1 MLELLLAPEEDDDDM
16 ARALCTFHPTEGV
29 TVLGRAVA
37 WGYDDGLAP
46 LLAAARCL
54 HQPVNSVQSFH
65 AQPLHAALLLTG
77 IPFAETWC
85 VVAAMTC
92 PYP

>member
-54 HQPVNSVQSFH
+54 HWPKACQQCAIIPCIAFACCSHPHWHSV
-65 AQPLHAALLLTG
+65 
-77 IPFAETWC
+77 C
-85 VVAAMTC
+85 
-92 PYP
+92 